1 MKKLKWQT
9 TVTNQDFFEQA
20 DSVFICTD
28 YSDFKIVSLSD
39 RVGVHLN
46 EIPLLAR
53 RTILCGES
61 CGAWL
66 KIAEEDWEDP
76 DLEKALMTTTDEN
89 DYSYLPP
96 LPVLVKRKKCK
107 GIAGL
112 SRGQWLLL
120 LEGYEE
126 QVTHEDCECYS
137 NLLKDCGDFYQLEDN
152 GEEVVYPL
160 EIRIYQR
167 SIVLAP
173 KYPKQEDDF
182 SYVKISDDLLA
193 AIHERKKEMKE
204 GK

>member
-1 MKKLKWQT
+1 MIRLKWRT

-28 YSDFKIVSLSD
+28 YSNFKIVSLSD
-39 RVGVHLN
+39 RVGAHLN

-66 KIAEEDWEDP
+66 KIAEEDWGDP
-76 DLEKALMTTTDEN
+76 DLEKALMMTTDEN

-96 LPVLVKRKKCK
+96 LPVLTKRKKYK
-107 GIAGL
+107 GIVGL
-112 SRGQWLLL
+112 SKGQWLLL

-126 QVTHEDCECYS
+126 KVIHEDCECYS
-137 NLLKDCGDFYQLEDN
+137 DLLKDSGDFYQLEDN

-182 SYVKISDDLLA
+182 SYVKISDDLLT
-193 AIHERKKEMKE
+193 AIQERKKEMKE